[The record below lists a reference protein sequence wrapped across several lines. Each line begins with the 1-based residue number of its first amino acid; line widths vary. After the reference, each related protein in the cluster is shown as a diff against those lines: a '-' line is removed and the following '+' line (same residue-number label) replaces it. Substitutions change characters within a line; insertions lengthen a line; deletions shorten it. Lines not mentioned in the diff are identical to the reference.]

1 MNQHN
6 VIAIDLAKNSFQV
19 CILGRD
25 NKQLLNKTMTRQRL
39 TEFLAQQQPA
49 IVAMEACG
57 SAHHWGRLAAA
68 TGHKVR
74 IMSPRAV
81 KPYRQGHKTDH
92 NDALAIA
99 IACVQPRM
107 KFVGLKNLGQ
117 QSLQSDKRM
126 QEHVSDQLTASGNLL
141 RGLLAEFGIVLP
153 KGVAALKARM
163 PELLEDAENGLP
175 LPVRES
181 LYEGWTLWQ
190 QQSRTLQRLERLL
203 QRRVQETPACQRLQ
217 QLASVGSKN
226 AIGLYVAL
234 GDARQYK
241 NGREAAACIG
251 LTPKQHSTGGKVRL
265 GSIGKHCGNQ
275 RLRSSLIVGAYSMVN
290 ALSRRAP
297 KNDMER
303 WLKALLD
310 RRGAGRAA
318 VALAN
323 KTVRTA
329 WAMLYYNAPY
339 EPMTKSASASASAS
353 A

>member
-1 MNQHN
+1 MKEHN

-19 CILGRD
+19 CILGRN

-68 TGHKVR
+68 AGHKVR
-74 IMSPRAV
+74 ILSPRAV

-107 KFVGLKNLGQ
+107 KFVGLKNLEQ

-126 QEHVSDQLTASGNLL
+126 QEHVSDQLTATGNLL
-141 RGLLAEFGIVLP
+141 RGLLAEFGITLP
-153 KGVAALKARM
+153 KGISAVKTRM
-163 PELLEDAENGLP
+163 PEILEDAENGLP
-175 LPVRES
+175 LSVRES
-181 LYEGWTLWQ
+181 LHEGWMLWQ
-190 QQSRTLQRLERLL
+190 QQSQTLQRLERLL
-203 QRRVQETPACQRLQ
+203 QRRVNETPACQRLQ

-226 AIGLYVAL
+226 AVALYVAL

-251 LTPKQHSTGGKVRL
+251 VTPKQHSTGGKVRL
-265 GSIGKHCGNQ
+265 GSIGKYCGNQ
-275 RLRSSLIVGAYSMVN
+275 RLRSSLIVGARSMVN
-290 ALSRRAP
+290 ALSRREP
-297 KNDMER
+297 KNDKER
-303 WLKALLD
+303 WLKALID

-339 EPMTKSASASASAS
+339 EPMAKSASA
-353 A
+353 

>member
-1 MNQHN
+1 MQQHN

-19 CILGRD
+19 CVLDRN
-25 NKQLLNKTMTRQRL
+25 NKQRLNQSMTRQRL
-39 TEFLAQQQPA
+39 TQWLAQQQAA

-68 TGHKVR
+68 AGHTVR
-74 IMSPRAV
+74 ILSPRAV

-99 IACVQPRM
+99 IACVQPQM
-107 KFVGLKNLGQ
+107 KFVGLKNLEQ

-126 QEHVSDQLTASGNLL
+126 QEHVSDQLTATGNLL
-141 RGLLAEFGIVLP
+141 RGLLAEFGIALP
-153 KGVAALKARM
+153 QGAATLKARM
-163 PELLEDAENGLP
+163 PELLEDGENGLP
-175 LPVRES
+175 LSVRES

-190 QQSRTLQRLERLL
+190 QQSQTLQRLERLL

-217 QLASVGSKN
+217 QLESVGSKN

-251 LTPKQHSTGGKVRL
+251 VTPKQSSTGGKVRL

-275 RLRSSLIVGAYSMVN
+275 RLRSSLIVGAFSMVN
-290 ALSRRAP
+290 ALSRREP
-297 KNDMER
+297 KNDKER
-303 WLKALLD
+303 WLKALID

-329 WAMLYYNAPY
+329 WAMLYYNTPY
-339 EPMTKSASASASAS
+339 EPMTRSASASA
-353 A
+353 